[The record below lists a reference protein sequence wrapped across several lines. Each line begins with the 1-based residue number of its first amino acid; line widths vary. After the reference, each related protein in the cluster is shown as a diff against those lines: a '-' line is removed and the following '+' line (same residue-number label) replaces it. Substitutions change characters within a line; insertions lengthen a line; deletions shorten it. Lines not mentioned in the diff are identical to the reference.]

1 MCFVLYLCVCRSG
14 GAWGDGGGGES
25 DVEDYGEAMDDTA
38 LAYDDSA
45 QGGGSNGYNGYA
57 PIALDDAFTDAPT
70 SYEDLCR
77 KHIVRR
83 KDTHHTHHTLPD
95 I

>member
-1 MCFVLYLCVCRSG
+1 M
-14 GAWGDGGGGES
+14 
-25 DVEDYGEAMDDTA
+25 EDYGEAMDDTA